1 MRTACRS
8 VRRAPPPYLRGM
20 SMSAPLPASLPRAA
34 RAFLALPVI
43 GRIAREVAFGDKDN
57 IWYLLV
63 ILLTGLV
70 LSIAQW
76 GLAALV
82 IFYLPFVAIAFGFII
97 VFSKPW

>member
-1 MRTACRS
+1 
-8 VRRAPPPYLRGM
+8 M
-20 SMSAPLPASLPRAA
+20 STTAPLPASLPRAA
-34 RAFLALPVI
+34 RLLLALPII

-63 ILLTGLV
+63 ILLTGLI
-70 LSIAQW
+70 LAIGQW

-82 IFYLPFVAIAFGFII
+82 VFYLPFVAIAFGFII